1 MPETPLPVDLS
12 DDVRT
17 FLDTLDDGKRAG
29 SEVLIAAMQQAT
41 GMPPA
46 LWSGDIVGFGA
57 YRYRYESGRTGESC
71 ALGFSP
77 RAREFSLYLSCYL
90 DGGFDTRQD
99 LVQRLGKVR
108 VGKGC
113 LYLKDPA
120 AADPEALATLLRAS
134 LQSLATS
141 PVVTS
146 VTLGPGAQE
155 TVNV

>member
-1 MPETPLPVDLS
+1 MTETPFPVDVS

-17 FLDTLDDGKRAG
+17 FLDTLDDPKRVG
-29 SEVLIAAMQQAT
+29 SEVLIAAMHRAT

-46 LWSGDIVGFGA
+46 LWPGNILGFGS

-77 RAREFSLYLSCYL
+77 RAKEFSLYLSCYL

-113 LYLKDPA
+113 LYLKDPS
-120 AADPEALATLLRAS
+120 AADPAALAALLHAS

-146 VTLGPGAQE
+146 LTLGPGAQE
-155 TVNV
+155 TTNV

>member
-1 MPETPLPVDLS
+1 MSADTAIPQLP

-17 FLDTLDDGKRAG
+17 FLDSLDETKRLG
-29 SEVLIAAMQQAT
+29 SDVLIAAMRAAT
-41 GMPPA
+41 DMRPE
-46 LWSGDIVGFGA
+46 LLSGNIVGFGT
-57 YRYRYESGRTGESC
+57 YRYRYASGREGESC

-90 DGGFDTRQD
+90 DGDFAERQD
-99 LVQRLGKVR
+99 LLEPLGKVR

-120 AADPEALATLLRAS
+120 SVAPEALATILSAS

-141 PVVTS
+141 DVVTN
-146 VTLGPGAQE
+146 VTLGPAAQATLNE
-155 TVNV
+155 